1 MNSPAEQSSTSGTAP
16 IRTLVI
22 GSCVSRDTFTHLPS
36 DQYSLVEYVARQ
48 SLVSAFSPPVT
59 LLEPPT
65 MASRFQQRMVRWDY
79 TSHLPNV
86 LAACAGTVDLV
97 LWDLTDERL
106 GFYVLP
112 DDTVVTRT
120 VDLIAAEADG
130 PVDGAGIFIEF
141 GSDAHFEMWSSAVSL
156 FVEALAEHH
165 PTARLQLLALPWA
178 EFTETGDATP
188 TSFGLSASDANQL
201 LKRYYDFA
209 DTVPRV
215 ALAGRGSS
223 ATASSTHRWGIAPFH
238 YSTDNYRMP
247 IYDTSIIAPT

>member
-1 MNSPAEQSSTSGTAP
+1 MTDSTRDSSTNDPAP

-22 GSCVSRDTFTHLPS
+22 GSCVARDTFAHFPD
-36 DQYSLVEYVARQ
+36 DQYALVEYVARQ

-79 TSHLPNV
+79 NSQLPNV
-86 LAACAGTVDLV
+86 LAKCAGAVDLV

-120 VDLIAAEADG
+120 VDLIAAEADR
-130 PVDGAGIFIEF
+130 PVDEAGIFIEF
-141 GSDAHFEMWSSAVSL
+141 GSDAHFEMWSDAARQ
-156 FVEALAEHH
+156 FVEAVTEHH

-178 EFTETGDATP
+178 EFTETREPTP
-188 TSFGLSASDANQL
+188 TSFGLSATEANQL
-201 LKRYYDFA
+201 LERYYEFA
-209 DTVPRV
+209 ETLPEV
-215 ALAGRGSS
+215 ALAGQEST

-238 YSTDNYRMP
+238 YATAVLQELSSRT
-247 IYDTSIIAPT
+247 

>member
-1 MNSPAEQSSTSGTAP
+1 MTDSAKDPSTNAAAP

-22 GSCVSRDTFTHLPS
+22 GSCVARDTFAHFPT
-36 DQYSLVEYVARQ
+36 DQYALVEYVARQ

-86 LAACAGTVDLV
+86 IAKCAGTVDLV

-141 GSDAHFEMWSSAVSL
+141 GSDAHFEMWSDAVRQ
-156 FVEALAEHH
+156 FVEAVAEHH

-178 EFTETGDATP
+178 EFTETGEATP
-188 TSFGLSASDANQL
+188 TSFGLSASEANSALERYHNYAAL
-201 LKRYYDFA
+201 LPGVEVSGQG
-209 DTVPRV
+209 TQVV
-215 ALAGRGSS
+215 A
-223 ATASSTHRWGIAPFH
+223 ASQHHWGMAPFH
-238 YSTDNYRMP
+238 YTPETYESAVNLLNA
-247 IYDTSIIAPT
+247 S

>member
-1 MNSPAEQSSTSGTAP
+1 MSSPAEQAGTSGSAP

-36 DQYSLVEYVARQ
+36 DQYALVEYVARQ

-65 MASRFQQRMVRWDY
+65 MASHFQQRMVRWDY
-79 TSHLPNV
+79 SSHLPNV
-86 LAACAGTVDLV
+86 LTTCAGAVDLV

-130 PVDGAGIFIEF
+130 PVDEAGIFIEF
-141 GSDAHFEMWSSAVSL
+141 GSDAHFEMWSDAASL
-156 FVEALAEHH
+156 FVEAVAEHH

-178 EFTETGDATP
+178 EFTDTDEPTP
-188 TSFGLSASDANQL
+188 TSFGLSAIKANQL
-201 LKRYYDFA
+201 YRRYYDFV
-209 DTVPRV
+209 TQLRGV
-215 ALAGRGSS
+215 AIVGRNAFTRASS
-223 ATASSTHRWGIAPFH
+223 AHRWGIAPFH
-238 YSTDNYRMP
+238 YMAAALQQVSGRT
-247 IYDTSIIAPT
+247 